1 MEEKNMFSG
10 SYVAIVTPFKNGK
23 IDEAAYKNL
32 IEMHA
37 AAGTDGIVPAGTTGE
52 SPTLTP
58 EENEQLVDM
67 TVKFVKGRMKVM
79 AGTGSN
85 STAEAIKYTQAAQ
98 RSGADA
104 ALVVN
109 PYYNKP
115 TQTGLY
121 EHFKAVAES
130 VKIPVIVYN
139 ILGRTGVNVSTPVLS
154 RLAKEFPN
162 IRGVKEASGDLAQMS
177 EVIEQCGTDFDVLS
191 GDDALTLPL
200 LSIGGKG
207 VISVVANI
215 IPKEVKDMITAF
227 TKGDLKTAQAMHH
240 RMFPLIRAM
249 FIETNPI
256 PVKAACAMLG
266 MISPEIRLPMT
277 QPDKENYEKI
287 KKAMKEYGL
296 KV

>member
-1 MEEKNMFSG
+1 MFTG
-10 SYVAIVTPFKNGK
+10 SYVAIVTPFKDGK
-23 IDEAAYKNL
+23 IDVEAYARL

-37 AAGTDGIVPAGTTGE
+37 KAGTDGIVPAGTTGE

-58 EENEQLVDM
+58 EENEQLVDL
-67 TVKFVKGRMKVM
+67 TVELVHKRMKVM

-85 STAEAIKYTQAAQ
+85 STAEAIEYTKAAES
-98 RSGADA
+98 SGADA

-115 TQTGLY
+115 TQKGLY
-121 EHFKAVAES
+121 EHFRAVANS
-130 VKIPVIVYN
+130 VKIPVIPYN
-139 ILGRTGVNVSTPVLS
+139 ILGRTGVNIATSTLA
-154 RLAKEFPN
+154 RLVNDCPN

-177 EVIEQCGTDFDVLS
+177 EVIEQCGPDFDVLS

-215 IPKEVKDMITAF
+215 IPRDVKSMITAF
-227 TKGDLKTAQAMHH
+227 NNGEIKKAQKLHH
-240 RMFPLIRAM
+240 RMFPLVRAM

-256 PVKAACAMLG
+256 PIKVAAAALG
-266 MISPEIRLPMT
+266 LIEPDIRLPMT
-277 QPDKENYEKI
+277 IPDKENYRKI
-287 KKAMKEYGL
+287 IAAMKEYGL
-296 KV
+296 KVK